1 MVMTSKQ
8 LTIQYLVTGREGV
21 SDHNGSASSAI
32 TKTYGFK
39 EIEDICK
46 SSFDEVDDENRGEII
61 LEEFN
66 SACIRDDIDGEE
78 DWEDSD
84 YQEAYDEAG
93 TWNCVDLI
101 VKIDSKSETQTT
113 IYANSWDSD

>member
-46 SSFDEVDDENRGEII
+46 SSFDEVDDENREEVI
-61 LEEFN
+61 LEKFN
-66 SACIRDDIDGEE
+66 SDCIRDSIDGED

-84 YQEAYDEAG
+84 YQETYDEAG

-101 VKIDSKSETQTT
+101 IKIDFKSETITT
-113 IYANSWDSD
+113 IYEGAWNND